1 MSARPAPRP
10 AAERDAPPR
19 PGCFHC
25 GLPVPPGA
33 DYPIRREQRSEPAC
47 CRGCQAV
54 AQTIID
60 AGQGA
65 YYEHR
70 TALPAA
76 PADLKTDLERLGLYD
91 LPEIQQGFVKVEQ
104 GGIREAAL
112 MLENIVCAACVW
124 LNERRL
130 KALAGVLAVD
140 VNYATRRAWVR
151 WDDSRI
157 HLSQILKAVED
168 IGYHAHPYDA
178 RQADDLFRKERN
190 AALRR
195 LSVAALGAMQVM
207 MIAYPSFGRH
217 AGSISLAEANVF
229 SWASLIL
236 TVPVI
241 LYSAQPFFQGAWRD
255 LKRGM
260 PGMDTPVALG
270 IGAAFCASLW
280 ATLTGRVHDVY
291 YDSVTMFVFMLLGGR
306 FLELMARRKSTEA
319 AQELVKLIPAVA
331 ARLPAWPA
339 AAQEEQIPVARLAA
353 GDFVRVRP
361 GEALPADGVLVD
373 GRTSVNEAMLTGEAR
388 AVEKTPGQ
396 PLIGGTLNQDS
407 PIVMRVDKVGENTRL
422 AAIVRLLDRA
432 QTDKP
437 SIARLADRAASWFVG
452 VLLVAA
458 LATGAV
464 WYAIDPERALW
475 VVVSMLVVT
484 CPCAL
489 GLATPAALTTA
500 TGRLTQLGLLT
511 TRGHALEALA
521 KVTDLVF
528 DKTGTLTRG
537 APRLLQALPA
547 AGNGDIGLVELAG
560 ALEAASEHPLGRAL
574 RAAAPHVPAAAGL
587 QSVPGQGVE
596 GSMAGRRYRL
606 GKAAYVAQLAGP
618 LPAPPEHLHPG
629 ATWLALGSDAGL
641 AGWLAL
647 GDSLRDDAPAAVA
660 VLKKLGIRVHVLS
673 GDAPAAVAAVAQTLG
688 VEVLGA
694 GVLPDGK
701 LAAIRTLQQA
711 GRVVGMVGDGVNDA
725 PVLAQAQVSIALGEG
740 TDVAQAAAD
749 MVTLGGRLTV
759 VADGVRIARDTHAVI
774 RQNLAWAVF
783 YNLVAIPAAALGFV
797 TPWIAAIGMSISSL
811 LVVLNALRLTDFQS
825 AFAEH
830 PQPPRRAPGAGLTAA
845 AR

>member
-1 MSARPAPRP
+1 MSARSAPLP
-10 AAERDAPPR
+10 DVAADASAPPA
-19 PGCFHC
+19 CFHC

-33 DYPIRREQRSEPAC
+33 AYPIRYENRVEPAC
-47 CRGCQAV
+47 CRGCQVV

-65 YYEHR
+65 YYTHR
-70 TALPAA
+70 TALPGK
-76 PADLKTDLERLGLYD
+76 PADLQTDLERLGLYD
-91 LPEIQQGFVKVEQ
+91 LPEIQQGFVKAEEGNV
-104 GGIREAAL
+104 REAAL
-112 MLENIVCAACVW
+112 ILENIVCAACVW
-124 LNERRL
+124 LNERHL
-130 KALAGVLAVD
+130 KALPGVLAVD

-157 HLSQILKAVED
+157 HLSSILKAVED
-168 IGYHAHPYDA
+168 IGYRAHPYDA

-190 AALRR
+190 TALRR

-207 MIAYPSFGRH
+207 MIAYPSFGHH
-217 AGSISLAEANVF
+217 AGNISLAEAAVF
-229 SWASLIL
+229 NWASLIL

-241 LYSAQPFFQGAWRD
+241 FYSAQPFFLGAWRD

-260 PGMDTPVALG
+260 LGMDVPVALG
-270 IGAAFCASLW
+270 IAAAFSASLW
-280 ATLTGRVHDVY
+280 ATLTGRVHEVY

-331 ARLPAWPA
+331 TRLPAWPDL
-339 AAQEEQIPVARLAA
+339 QEEQVPVARLAA
-353 GDFVRVRP
+353 GDCVRVKP
-361 GEALPADGVLVD
+361 GETLPADGMLLE
-373 GRTSVNEAMLTGEAR
+373 GSTSVDEAMLTGESR
-388 AVEKTPGQ
+388 PVEKTPGQ
-396 PLIGGTLNQDS
+396 TLIGGTLNQDS
-407 PIVMRVDKVGENTRL
+407 PIVMRVDQVGENTRL

-437 SIARLADRAASWFVG
+437 SIGRLADRAAAWFVG

-458 LATGAV
+458 LATGAI
-464 WYAIDPERALW
+464 WYVVDPERALW

-521 KVTDLVF
+521 KMTDLVF

-537 APRLLQALPA
+537 TPRLLAALPA
-547 AGNGDIGLVELAG
+547 SGGGAALIALASS
-560 ALEAASEHPLGRAL
+560 LEAASEHPLGRTL
-574 RAAAPHVPAAAGL
+574 RAAAPQAPAAADL
-587 QSVPGQGVE
+587 QSSPGQGVE
-596 GSMAGRRYRL
+596 GRRDGRRYRL
-606 GKAAYVAQLAGP
+606 GKPGYVAELAGP
-618 LPAPPEHLHPG
+618 LPPPPEHLHAG
-629 ATWLALGSDAGL
+629 ATWLALGGDTGFL
-641 AGWLAL
+641 GWLAL
-647 GDSLRDDAPAAVA
+647 GDSLREDAAAAVA
-660 VLKKLGIRVHVLS
+660 VLKRLGIRIHVLS
-673 GDAPAAVAAVAQTLG
+673 GDAAPAVEAVAQALG
-688 VEVLGA
+688 IEVLGA

-701 LAAIRTLQQA
+701 LAALRALQDQ

-749 MVTLGGRLTV
+749 MVTLGGRLAV

-774 RQNLAWAVF
+774 RQNLAWAVL
-783 YNLVAIPAAALGFV
+783 YNLVAIPAAALGYV
-797 TPWIAAIGMSISSL
+797 TPWIAAIGMSVSSI

-830 PQPPRRAPGAGLTAA
+830 GAAN
-845 AR
+845 ARPARV

>member
-1 MSARPAPRP
+1 MSARSAPLPAV
-10 AAERDAPPR
+10 AEDAPAH
-19 PGCFHC
+19 CFHC
-25 GLPVPPGA
+25 GLPVPPGT
-33 DYPIRREQRSEPAC
+33 DYPIRHEHRTEPAC

-54 AQTIID
+54 AQTIVD

-65 YYEHR
+65 YYTHR
-70 TALPAA
+70 TALPAK
-76 PADLKTDLERLGLYD
+76 PADLQSDLERLGLYD
-91 LPEIQQGFVKVEQ
+91 LPEIQQGFVKTAPGNV
-104 GGIREAAL
+104 REAAL
-112 MLENIVCAACVW
+112 ILENIVCAACVW
-124 LNERRL
+124 LNERHL
-130 KALAGVLAVD
+130 SALPGVLAVN

-168 IGYHAHPYDA
+168 IGYRAHPYDA
-178 RQADDLFRKERN
+178 RQADELFRKERN

-207 MIAYPSFGRH
+207 MIAYPSFGHH
-217 AGSISLAEANVF
+217 AGKLTLAEATVF
-229 SWASLIL
+229 NWASLIL
-236 TVPVI
+236 TVPVVF
-241 LYSAQPFFQGAWRD
+241 YSAQPFFQGAWRD
-255 LKRGM
+255 LKRRTL
-260 PGMDTPVALG
+260 GMDVPVALG
-270 IGAAFCASLW
+270 IAAAFGASLW
-280 ATLTGRVHDVY
+280 ATLTGQVREVY

-331 ARLPAWPA
+331 TRLPAWPGLE
-339 AAQEEQIPVARLAA
+339 EEQIPVARLAA
-353 GDFVRVRP
+353 GDCVRVKP
-361 GEALPADGVLVD
+361 GQTVPADGVLLE
-373 GRTSVNEAMLTGEAR
+373 GATRVNEAMLTGESR

-407 PIVMRVDKVGENTRL
+407 PIVMRVEKIGEGTRL

-437 SIARLADRAASWFVG
+437 SIARLADRAAAWFVG

-458 LATGAV
+458 LTTGAV

-511 TRGHALEALA
+511 TRGHALETLA
-521 KVTDLVF
+521 KATDVVF

-537 APRLLQALPA
+537 APRLLAALPA
-547 AGNGDIGLVELAG
+547 GGDSLALVELAS

-574 RAAAPHVPAAAGL
+574 RAAAPHVPAASGL
-587 QSVPGQGVE
+587 QSAPGRGVE
-596 GSMAGRRYRL
+596 GRVAGRRLRL
-606 GKAAYVAQLAGP
+606 GKPGYVAELAGP
-618 LPAPPEHLHPG
+618 LPAPPEEAHPG
-629 ATWLALGSDAGL
+629 ATWLALGGAAGFM
-641 AGWLAL
+641 GWLAL
-647 GDSLRDDAPAAVA
+647 GDSLRDDAAPAIK
-660 VLKKLGIRVHVLS
+660 VLRRLGLRVHVLS
-673 GDAPAAVAAVAQTLG
+673 GDAPAAVAVVARALDI
-688 VEVLGA
+688 EVLGA
-694 GVLPDGK
+694 GVLPEGK
-701 LAAIRTLQQA
+701 VAALRALQQT
-711 GRVVGMVGDGVNDA
+711 GRVVAMVGDGVNDA

-749 MVTLGGRLTV
+749 MVTLGGRLSV

-774 RQNLAWAVF
+774 RQNLAWAVL
-783 YNLVAIPAAALGFV
+783 YNAVAIPAAALGLV

-825 AFAEH
+825 AFGE
-830 PQPPRRAPGAGLTAA
+830 PRPAASSLLGLTRPA
-845 AR
+845 